1 MKHEENV
8 IEVEN
13 VSLQFRLY
21 KEKVDSIKEYVL
33 KRAKRELEY
42 ENFWALKDISFDVKK
57 GEAVGLVGKK
67 WLWKEYNVE
76 SNCGSHKTYIW

>member
-42 ENFWALKDISFDVKK
+42 ENFLAPQ
-57 GEAVGLVGKK
+57 
-67 WLWKEYNVE
+67 
-76 SNCGSHKTYIW
+76 